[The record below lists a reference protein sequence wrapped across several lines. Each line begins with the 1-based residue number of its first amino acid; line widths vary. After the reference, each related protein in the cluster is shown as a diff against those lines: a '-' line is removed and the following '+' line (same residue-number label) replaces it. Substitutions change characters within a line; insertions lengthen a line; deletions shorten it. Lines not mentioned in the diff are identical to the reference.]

1 MSQFEK
7 ATPFFASMLAQ
18 MHGMCFD
25 KGWDEQAFSSLLSL
39 PTTQG
44 LLNHE
49 GFVLCSVCRD
59 EAEILTLGVL
69 PEARRK
75 KVGTHLLEA
84 LFPFLKESGVKD
96 GGKTDLSGER
106 IAIEFLDA
114 VFFCC
119 QIYDRI
125 ALSAFSISEVM
136 SGYTNKFELRSSTRL
151 DSFQ

>member
-75 KVGTHLLEA
+75 KVGTHLLED
-84 LFPFLKESGVKD
+84 LFSLLKKQGI
-96 GGKTDLSGER
+96 KTL
-106 IAIEFLDA
+106 FLDVDAQNKPA
-114 VFFCC
+114 VLLYEKVGFE
-119 QIYDRI
+119 QVGMRKGYYTHGLQKHD
-125 ALSAFSISEVM
+125 ALI
-136 SGYTNKFELRSSTRL
+136 
-151 DSFQ
+151 FQKKL

>member
-7 ATPFFASMLAQ
+7 TTPFVASMLAQ
-18 MHGMCFD
+18 MHGMCFER
-25 KGWDEQAFSSLLSL
+25 GWDERAFSSLLCL

-84 LFPFLKESGVKD
+84 LFPFLKEMGV
-96 GGKTDLSGER
+96 GAL
-106 IAIEFLDA
+106 FLDVDAQNTPA
-114 VFFCC
+114 VSLYKKVGFE
-119 QIYDRI
+119 QVGMRKEYYTHGLQKHD
-125 ALSAFSISEVM
+125 ALI
-136 SGYTNKFELRSSTRL
+136 
-151 DSFQ
+151 FQKKL